1 MVSGTHD
8 EANYGPSSSWAR
20 GNVTK
25 MVKWLNGGTS
35 PATTYTYDETGQVLS
50 KTAPCGQPGANC
62 SDVAPGS
69 QTTTYFYTDSY
80 SSGTPSGST
89 NAYVTKITDPL
100 SHSTTFTYSYVDG
113 QLTST
118 TDANSKTTYYKYGIK
133 PSGCSFLDQLDRL
146 GEIDY
151 PDTGWT
157 TFCYNDAAYSPT
169 TPSPSVT
176 TTKIITTGVNEV
188 TVAAFDGIGH
198 QVESI
203 LSSDPDGSNP
213 TTSVSIYDGTGK
225 LYQSYNPTRCST
237 PTTNCGE
244 TTWGVT
250 TYTYDALGR
259 TTQVAEPDGSAVSTS
274 YSANTT
280 TTPPGYLTT
289 TTDEVG
295 NQRNSQTDGLGRL
308 TYVWEAPTASGYNYE
323 TDYTYDTL
331 SNLLSVTQKGGS
343 GTSSNWRPR
352 SFTYDS
358 LSRLLCAANPEV
370 RIATCPTSG
379 TTFPAG
385 AITYSYD
392 ANGNLAQKTSP
403 KPSQANL
410 NVNTNLNFCY
420 DNLNRETSKSY
431 NAAACPATSP
441 QAAYTYDQGTNA
453 IGRRSGMT
461 DVPGSTTWIYD
472 SMGRV
477 ASESRV
483 TSNITK
489 TTSYLYNKDGS
500 IQSIT
505 YPSTRVVSYTYNKAG
520 RAISV
525 IDSTGSI
532 NYATSATYAPQG
544 ALSAYTNGFVS
555 GGFTGITNTDTY
567 SNRLQPVLILA
578 NNNTG
583 PILSLCYDFHLKVTV
598 SSPPCPTFNASTVGD
613 NGNVYQ
619 IVNNRDGNRTQNF
632 AYDPLNRISQAYTSG
647 PNWGEIY
654 TIDAWGN
661 LTNIGP
667 VAGKANSE
675 QLNIGPAFTNNQLP
689 GFGYDAAG
697 NVTSDGVLGYTYD
710 MESHLTK
717 FVDNTSDIYVY
728 DGDGQRVKKNASG
741 ITLYWYGA
749 SGNVLDETN
758 GTGNLVSEYI
768 YFNGKR
774 IARRDADNTVK
785 FYFSDNLGSASVIT
799 DSYGDMPPVPGSP
812 LAESDY
818 YPYGGEMVIT
828 SGDANHYKFTGK
840 ERDTESGLDN
850 FGARYDASSLGR
862 FMTPDPISGT
872 ALHIINPQRWNMY
885 AYVMNNPMTYTDPDG
900 RDAAVATFHNMV
912 LGAGH
917 AGIISIHGDGTA
929 TYARTGP
936 AVSSMPVWKASTQV
950 SYDLPTVQFGQDG
963 YPTPASIDALTDKV
977 AGIEGETPD
986 SVGISYYK
994 TSEADTIQL
1003 DNLIQN
1009 EHDHPGWY
1017 NVFLHNCE
1025 DLCDRGLRA
1034 AGRNPGSGFFHAFA
1048 GYIPNLAWY
1057 TDFHADR
1064 QYSHE
1069 TEKKKEKV
1077 THKVCWT
1084 DDQGKQHCE

>member
-1 MVSGTHD
+1 MWPGEQGSREWQTRHRQFGRLCRCLGYGRTLSLDAEQNPAQRTRAERTLLSALRVKSSQNSRLAVTDWLPLHGWNREHAGGQECPRDTAMHFVSDKYEYRRRLPHYQTSGRALFVTFCKFSR
-8 EANYGPSSSWAR
+8 EPFSSAAR
-20 GNVTK
+20 
-25 MVKWLNGGTS
+25 
-35 PATTYTYDETGQVLS
+35 
-50 KTAPCGQPGANC
+50 
-62 SDVAPGS
+62 DVA
-69 QTTTYFYTDSY
+69 
-80 SSGTPSGST
+80 
-89 NAYVTKITDPL
+89 L
-100 SHSTTFTYSYVDG
+100 RH
-113 QLTST
+113 
-118 TDANSKTTYYKYGIK
+118 
-133 PSGCSFLDQLDRL
+133 
-146 GEIDY
+146 
-151 PDTGWT
+151 W
-157 TFCYNDAAYSPT
+157 
-169 TPSPSVT
+169 
-176 TTKIITTGVNEV
+176 
-188 TVAAFDGIGH
+188 
-198 QVESI
+198 
-203 LSSDPDGSNP
+203 
-213 TTSVSIYDGTGK
+213 
-225 LYQSYNPTRCST
+225 
-237 PTTNCGE
+237 
-244 TTWGVT
+244 
-250 TYTYDALGR
+250 
-259 TTQVAEPDGSAVSTS
+259 
-274 YSANTT
+274 
-280 TTPPGYLTT
+280 
-289 TTDEVG
+289 
-295 NQRNSQTDGLGRL
+295 
-308 TYVWEAPTASGYNYE
+308 
-323 TDYTYDTL
+323 
-331 SNLLSVTQKGGS
+331 
-343 GTSSNWRPR
+343 
-352 SFTYDS
+352 
-358 LSRLLCAANPEV
+358 
-370 RIATCPTSG
+370 
-379 TTFPAG
+379 
-385 AITYSYD
+385 
-392 ANGNLAQKTSP
+392 
-403 KPSQANL
+403 
-410 NVNTNLNFCY
+410 
-420 DNLNRETSKSY
+420 
-431 NAAACPATSP
+431 
-441 QAAYTYDQGTNA
+441 
-453 IGRRSGMT
+453 
-461 DVPGSTTWIYD
+461 
-472 SMGRV
+472 
-477 ASESRV
+477 
-483 TSNITK
+483 
-489 TTSYLYNKDGS
+489 
-500 IQSIT
+500 
-505 YPSTRVVSYTYNKAG
+505 
-520 RAISV
+520 
-525 IDSTGSI
+525 
-532 NYATSATYAPQG
+532 
-544 ALSAYTNGFVS
+544 
-555 GGFTGITNTDTY
+555 
-567 SNRLQPVLILA
+567 QPVLILA